1 MKEIGYEIRKYNG
14 GYRIYVG
21 GGKYRKAST
30 PLRAEQIVTELKAVR
45 TIRGREL
52 SDLPVLLVAELKRQH
67 DRAVDA
73 GTTVEAALNHWLPLF
88 EARKASIPLWDAV
101 DKYLGGA
108 EYRLAAST
116 FIDHRTKL
124 RKFREGRKEV
134 SLAQAMEVKALTEY
148 LDAVHSNTSERNWI
162 NNRLVLSAF
171 ANWCI
176 PTLLTD
182 NPLRHIKLAEATPA
196 NLESDDDEADD
207 DEGDH
212 DEDDHICVLAPG
224 EAKVL
229 LKTAAIHYEPD
240 ILAHIVIILFAG
252 LRPHEFM
259 KKTKPKVRGGKG
271 VAGKL
276 IFLKWENVDASS
288 GILVSKSL
296 SKMSKRRLVP
306 ISDTLNKWIDFI
318 RQEEG
323 VLEGPIIRSSGFYQ
337 RFKKWKKKHLPK
349 GFPPIEKD
357 IMRHSYGTYRT
368 ILIRSVGEVA
378 IEMGNSEQTI
388 RGHYLDA
395 GRTPAEAVTYF
406 GLTPEVVL
414 RRGKEKNV
422 KIA

>member
-1 MKEIGYEIRKYNG
+1 VKEIRYAIREYNG

-21 GGKYRKAST
+21 GGKYRKAAT
-30 PLRAEQIVTELKAVR
+30 KLRAEQIVAELKVAR
-45 TIRGREL
+45 KIKGREL
-52 SDLPVLLVAELKRQH
+52 ADLPVSLVAELKRQH

-73 GTTVEAALNHWLPLF
+73 GTTVEAALDHWLPLF
-88 EARKASIPLWDAV
+88 ETRKASIPLWDAV

-134 SLAQAMEVKALTEY
+134 TLAQAMEVKALTEY
-148 LDAVHSNTSERNWI
+148 LDAIHSNTSERNWI

-176 PTLLTD
+176 PTLITD
-182 NPLRHIKLAEATPA
+182 NPLRYIKLAEATPTDLDS
-196 NLESDDDEADD
+196 NDDEED
-207 DEGDH
+207 DEGNQ
-212 DEDDHICVLAPG
+212 DEDGHIRVLSPG

-229 LKTAAIHYEPD
+229 LKAAVTHYEPD
-240 ILAHIVIILFAG
+240 ILAHIAIILFSG
-252 LRPHEFM
+252 IRPHEFT
-259 KKTKPKVRGGKG
+259 KKLKPKVKGGKA
-271 VAGKL
+271 VAGKQ
-276 IFLKWENVDASS
+276 IFLKWENVDASR
-288 GILVSKSL
+288 GILVSESL
-296 SKMSKRRLVP
+296 SKMSRRRLVP

-318 RQEEG
+318 RQREG

-337 RFKKWKKKHLPK
+337 RFKKWKKCLPK
-349 GFPPIEKD
+349 ELPLIQKD

-368 ILIRSVGEVA
+368 IVIRSAGEVA

-388 RGHYLDA
+388 RDHYLDA
-395 GRTPAEAVTYF
+395 GRSPAEAETYF
-406 GLTPEVVL
+406 GLTPEVVQ
-414 RRGKEKNV
+414 RRGKGKDL

>member
-1 MKEIGYEIRKYNG
+1 MKEIRYGIREYNG

-21 GGKYRKAST
+21 GGKYRKAAT
-30 PLRAEQIVTELKAVR
+30 KLRAEQIVAELKVAR
-45 TIRGREL
+45 KIKGREL
-52 SDLPVLLVAELKRQH
+52 ADLPVSLVAELKRQH

-73 GTTVEAALNHWLPLF
+73 GTTVEAALDHWLPLF
-88 EARKASIPLWDAV
+88 ETRKASIPLWDAV

-134 SLAQAMEVKALTEY
+134 TLAQAMEVKALTEY

-176 PTLLTD
+176 PTLITD
-182 NPLRHIKLAEATPA
+182 NPLRYIKLAEATPA
-196 NLESDDDEADD
+196 DPDSDDDEED
-207 DEGDH
+207 DEGNQ
-212 DEDDHICVLAPG
+212 DEDGHICVLSPG

-229 LKTAAIHYEPD
+229 LKAAVTHYEPD
-240 ILAHIVIILFAG
+240 ILAHIAIILFSG
-252 LRPHEFM
+252 IRPHEFT
-259 KKTKPKVRGGKG
+259 KKLKPKVKGGKA
-271 VAGKL
+271 VAGKQ
-276 IFLKWENVDASS
+276 IFLKWENVDASR
-288 GILVSKSL
+288 GILVSEAL
-296 SKMSKRRLVP
+296 SKMSRRRLVP

-318 RQEEG
+318 RQREG

-337 RFKKWKKKHLPK
+337 RFKKWKKKCLPK
-349 GFPPIEKD
+349 GLPPIQKD

-368 ILIRSVGEVA
+368 IVVRSAGEVA

-388 RGHYLDA
+388 RDHYLDA
-395 GRTPAEAVTYF
+395 GRPPAEAATYF
-406 GLTPEVVL
+406 GLTPEVVQ
-414 RRGKEKNV
+414 RRGRGKDL